1 MQKYQNMRSNL
12 ESELFQLSFKI
23 RNTENS
29 MKIPTSNSKKPKSPR
44 FLGKGR
50 LMQGLSLLLSDF
62 WTKGKI
68 RKPEV
73 MLKCRNVT
81 RCASFKA

>member
-29 MKIPTSNSKKPKSPR
+29 MKIPTSNSKKAQITTLSR
-44 FLGKGR
+44 KGETHA
-50 LMQGLSLLLSDF
+50 GPII
-62 WTKGKI
+62 TVI
-68 RKPEV
+68 
-73 MLKCRNVT
+73 
-81 RCASFKA
+81 